1 MCGIL
6 AWYQR
11 DQQINNDLFHQMLQ
25 TLHHRGPDS
34 EGVSTYQNGHLAL
47 GHKRL
52 AFLDLSASGSQPM
65 QSGSGRYAIVLNGE
79 IYNYLELK
87 EQLSTTYEF
96 QTETDTEVV
105 LAAFEKWGIASLDYL
120 KGMFAMVVYDYHSQ
134 AMYLIRDRFGIKP
147 LYYLIDDEQL
157 VVASELKPIV
167 ASGTK
172 LTLNRAAFIDYF
184 VYRYI
189 PSPYSIWNE
198 VSKLEPAHYLKVD
211 LTDLSAIKVQ
221 YWHLEEGSRKN
232 QQAKIETLLSA
243 SVHTHLHAD
252 VTVGAFLSGG
262 YDSSAL
268 VALAK
273 QQNKEIPTFSI
284 GFEGWQKSEDHFAKI
299 VADHLQLKNESVV
312 VDYNDLKLLDQMPD
326 VYDEPIA
333 DISILPTFI
342 VSRLAASQ
350 VKAVIGGEGADEI
363 FMGYTWQKS
372 WQIFQKKRKYWFS
385 EPTKDE
391 LVDFYADAM
400 SMGCFD
406 EFELKQMLT
415 DEWHGSIK
423 NDINWF
429 YRNSVQTNFSSQRK
443 IQYLDLRTF
452 MSELVLTK
460 IDRASMAN
468 SLEVRVPFLD
478 HELVETVF
486 SQRKKDN
493 FTPHITKLNLFQ
505 IIKDKLPL
513 EILKRE
519 KQGFVGPDDYYMD
532 INFYKKELAKANLV
546 KDGIIKQA
554 YLDQLLNETY
564 NWRLWKILVMEKWYS
579 RWMVNE
585 QTING

>member
-6 AWYQR
+6 TWYHKKQEI
-11 DQQINNDLFHQMLQ
+11 DENLFDRMLQ
-25 TLHHRGPDS
+25 TLKHRGPDG
-34 EGVSTYQNGHLAL
+34 EGKQFYMSGRLAI

-52 AFLDLSASGSQPM
+52 SFIDLSAAGAQPM
-65 QSGSGRYAIVLNGE
+65 LSKSGRYSISLNGE
-79 IYNYLELK
+79 IYNYKELRK
-87 EQLSTTYEF
+87 TLTANYHFVSES
-96 QTETDTEVV
+96 DTEVV
-105 LAAFEKWGIASLDYL
+105 LAAFETWGIDCLVKL
-120 KGMFAMVVYDYHSQ
+120 KGMFAMVIYDHHSQ
-134 AMYLIRDRFGIKP
+134 AMYLVRDRFGIKP
-147 LYYLIDDEQL
+147 LYYLLDDKQL

-198 VSKLEPAHYLKVD
+198 VNKLEPAHYLKVD
-211 LTDLSAIKVQ
+211 LTDLSAAKMQ
-221 YWHLEEGSRKN
+221 YWHLEEGRLQN
-232 QQAKIETLLSA
+232 QQAKIETILSA
-243 SVHTHLHAD
+243 AVHTHLHAD
-252 VTVGAFLSGG
+252 VSVGSFLSGG

-273 QQNKEIPTFSI
+273 QQKKDFPTFSI
-284 GFEGWQKSEDHFAKI
+284 GFKGWHKSEDQYAKL
-299 VADHLQLKNESVV
+299 VADHLRLKNKSVV
-312 VDYNDLKLLDQMPD
+312 VDQNDLRLLDQMPD

-333 DISILPTFI
+333 DISILPTFL
-342 VSRLAASQ
+342 VSRLAATQ

-372 WQIFQKKRKYWFS
+372 WQVFQKKKKYWFS
-385 EPTKDE
+385 KPTEND
-391 LVDFYADAM
+391 LVDFYAEAM
-400 SMGCFD
+400 SMGRFD

-415 DEWHGSIK
+415 DEWQSAVNK
-423 NDINWF
+423 DLNWF
-429 YRNSVQTNFSSQRK
+429 YRDAIQAKYTSQRQ

-452 MSELVLTK
+452 MCELVLTK

-486 SQRKKDN
+486 AQRKKDN
-493 FTPHITKLNLFQ
+493 FTPNITKVNLFQ

-532 INFYKKELAKANLV
+532 INFYKKELAQANLV

-579 RWMVNE
+579 RWMVNK